1 MLTIYIILTDFRSML
16 IKNKEN
22 KVIIYIGEEQQ
33 YNVETPQNFSI
44 VKGKCILSYEHII
57 EWFGLKGK

>member
-1 MLTIYIILTDFRSML
+1 ML